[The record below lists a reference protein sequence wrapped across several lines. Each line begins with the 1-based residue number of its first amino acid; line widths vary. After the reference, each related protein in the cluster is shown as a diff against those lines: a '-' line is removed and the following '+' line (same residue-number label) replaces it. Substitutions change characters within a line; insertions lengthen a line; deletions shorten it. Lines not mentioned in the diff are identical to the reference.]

1 MLRTLPDPVSP
12 ARHEV
17 PPSYVSR
24 LATLHGL
31 DVNGLWLQVT
41 QPAYPGAGRRVVVPE
56 RLAALTGRSVH
67 ALAGAMPELRDRPP
81 NWEMF
86 RHQPQ
91 TGCHLCDAR
100 HPGGRVV
107 RLLPHHNYVCLRH
120 GTWIGPPDIDHP
132 AVGLTRLPDII
143 DAQRR
148 HLLLLRRY
156 GWAATYD
163 AVLTGLMLCAHIWS
177 PEGRPSP
184 FGTWDTWDDR
194 IDILIPFDREKQD
207 YVGFSTSRLFAAVYP
222 EAVALAALIAS
233 SYWRRLAG
241 GTEAEQARF
250 FAEVA
255 GRVTYPYNPPD
266 RGGDAIAH
274 WALADSWR
282 PPSRPLTTYTPGRVR
297 GTLPGV
303 AANRLARHE
312 KSAMWFSRLRR
323 NQGRTLLFH
332 GHLKPVLLR
341 DREPQYVKWEGT
353 IWHSTRTDEH
363 IKETAAKMRAALEG
377 TDPRLPHQRTES
389 SNSKIP
395 YRPDAPRRKPSSS
408 RQTSNADVAHW

>member
-1 MLRTLPDPVSP
+1 MLIRTLPDPVPP
-12 ARHEV
+12 ARHEI
-17 PPSYVSR
+17 PPSYISR

-31 DVNGLWLQVT
+31 DVNGLWLQIT
-41 QPAYPGAGRRVVVPE
+41 QPVYPGAGRRVVVPG

-67 ALAGAMPELRDRPP
+67 ALAGAMPELRDPAP

-100 HPGGRVV
+100 HPGGQVV
-107 RLLPHHNYVCLRH
+107 RLLPHHVYVCLRH
-120 GTWIGPPDIDHP
+120 STWIGPPDIDHP
-132 AVGLTRLPDII
+132 AVDLTRFPEII

-163 AVLTGLMLCAHIWS
+163 AVLTGLMICAHIWS
-177 PEGRPSP
+177 PDGRPTP
-184 FGTWDTWDDR
+184 FGSWDTWDDR
-194 IDILIPFDREKQD
+194 IDVLIPFDRKKQD
-207 YVGFSTSRLFAAVYP
+207 YVDYSTSRLFAAVYP
-222 EAVALAALIAS
+222 EAVALAPLIAS
-233 SYWRRLAG
+233 PFWRRLAG

-250 FAEVA
+250 LAEVA
-255 GRVTYPYNPPD
+255 GRVTYPYSPTD
-266 RGGDAIAH
+266 RGGDAVAH

-297 GTLPGV
+297 GTLPGI

-341 DREPQYVKWEGT
+341 DRDPQYVKWEGT
-353 IWHSTRTDEH
+353 IWHSTRTDDQM
-363 IKETAAKMRAALEG
+363 KEQVEKMRRTLEG
-377 TDPRLPHQRTES
+377 TDPRLPHQCAES
-389 SNSKIP
+389 ARSTFTH
-395 YRPDAPRRKPSSS
+395 RPGRPLPGRSST
-408 RQTSNADVAHW
+408 R

>member
-1 MLRTLPDPVSP
+1 MDI
-12 ARHEV
+12 
-17 PPSYVSR
+17 
-24 LATLHGL
+24 
-31 DVNGLWLQVT
+31 DGLWSQIT
-41 QPAYPGAGRRVVVPE
+41 RPAHPGASRRVVVPE

-67 ALAGAMPELRDRPP
+67 ALAGAMPELRDPPP

-107 RLLPHHNYVCLRH
+107 RLLPHHTYVCLRH
-120 GTWIGPPDIDHP
+120 HTWIGPPDIDHP
-132 AVGLTRLPDII
+132 AVDLTRLPNIV

-177 PEGRPSP
+177 PDGRPVA
-184 FGTWDTWDDR
+184 FGTWDAWDDR
-194 IDILIPFDREKQD
+194 LDTLIPFDPEKQD
-207 YVGFSTSRLFAAVYP
+207 YVDFSTSRLFAAVYP
-222 EAVALAALIAS
+222 EAVSLAPLIAS
-233 SYWRRLAG
+233 ASWRRLAG
-241 GTEAEQARF
+241 GAEAEQNRF

-255 GRVTYPYNPPD
+255 RRITHPYKPAD
-266 RGGDAIAH
+266 RSGDAVAH

-282 PPSRPLTTYTPGRVR
+282 PPSWPLITYTPGRVR
-297 GTLPGV
+297 GTLPGL

-312 KSAMWFSRLRR
+312 RSAKWFSRSRR
-323 NQGRTLLFH
+323 NQGRYLLFH

-341 DREPQYVKWEGT
+341 EREDQRVKWEGT
-353 IWHSTRTDEH
+353 VWHSERTDDLM
-363 IKETAAKMRAALEG
+363 KEQLAKMRRAA
-377 TDPRLPHQRTES
+377 D
-389 SNSKIP
+389 
-395 YRPDAPRRKPSSS
+395 
-408 RQTSNADVAHW
+408 

>member
-1 MLRTLPDPVSP
+1 MLPRTLPDPVPP

-17 PPSYVSR
+17 PPSYISR

-31 DVNGLWLQVT
+31 DSHHLWWQVT
-41 QPAYPGAGRRVVVPE
+41 QPAYPGASRRVVVPE

-67 ALAGAMPELRDRPP
+67 ALAGAMPELRDPPP

-100 HPGGRVV
+100 HPGGKVV
-107 RLLPHHNYVCLRH
+107 RLLPHHTYVCLRH
-120 GTWIGPPDIDHP
+120 GTWIGPPDVDHP
-132 AVGLTRLPDII
+132 AVDLTRFPEII

-163 AVLTGLMLCAHIWS
+163 AVLTALMICAHIWYG
-177 PEGRPSP
+177 EGR
-184 FGTWDTWDDR
+184 GLTDVRGVWNTWDSR
-194 IDILIPFDREKQD
+194 VHHLIPFDRKKQD
-207 YVGFSTSRLFAAVYP
+207 YVGYSTSRLFAVVYP
-222 EAVALAALIAS
+222 EAVALAPLIAS
-233 SYWRRLAG
+233 PYWRRLAA
-241 GTEAEQARF
+241 GTDAEQARF
-250 FAEVA
+250 LAEA
-255 GRVTYPYNPPD
+255 ARRVTYPYNEPD
-266 RGGDAIAH
+266 RGGDAVAH

-282 PPSRPLTTYTPGRVR
+282 PPSRPLTTYTPGRTR
-297 GTLPGV
+297 GTLPV
-303 AANRLARHE
+303 ISANRLARHE
-312 KSAMWFSRLRR
+312 KSAMWFSRSRR

-353 IWHSTRTDEH
+353 IWHSTRTDDQM
-363 IKETAAKMRAALEG
+363 KEQAERDRRKLEG
-377 TDPRLPHQRTES
+377 AAPRLPSQRQQS
-389 SNSKIP
+389 ARSKIKH
-395 YRPDAPRRKPSSS
+395 RPDCPLANRSAS
-408 RQTSNADVAHW
+408 R